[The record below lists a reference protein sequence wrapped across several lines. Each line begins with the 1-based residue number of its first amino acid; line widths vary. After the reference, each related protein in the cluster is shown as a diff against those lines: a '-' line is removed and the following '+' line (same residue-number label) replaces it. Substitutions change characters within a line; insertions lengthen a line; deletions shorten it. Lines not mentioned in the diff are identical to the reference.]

1 MDSKRGSW
9 KFYVLRC
16 LLASAITCGRLASSL
31 ATAATAAVW
40 KPFAPSSP
48 WNLPAAPKGG
58 TTANPFASQFTSYRS
73 TLEISGI
80 PEGGV
85 HGTAYAKPIFFAS
98 PGDPQYVWKTVNTW
112 VKGDIHYQGEP
123 IPLPAGT
130 MQASGSDG
138 HLTIVTADRH
148 YAYDMWRADV
158 ATRTAYA
165 IVRFDLTG
173 EGVASV
179 RTNNTSARGSG
190 APIIPTTIRA
200 EEAVNGIDHALGL
213 TIPAASSTYN
223 YPATHTDGDLGPDAV
238 RYGMLFVLRAD
249 YPVPAGATLGERNI
263 IKALKTYGAYVV
275 DQGSSMGLDADSTHP
290 ELWQQAGMYG
300 KSGMPIRATDF
311 RLVNVGTPPD
321 PAPGTE
327 PVTDP
332 GLCTKKRQRTG
343 KCRLVEIS
351 LGGVSASRAG
361 TPVQIAGKVNATLAQ
376 TRRARLQVNTRN
388 RWRTV
393 GTAKIRSDRTFA
405 LRLPRRKGHPKVRV
419 RVVVPGVGKSRT
431 LPVRL

>member
-1 MDSKRGSW
+1 MDSKRQMV
-9 KFYVLRC
+9 KC
-16 LLASAITCGRLASSL
+16 MLACALMSGVFACSI
-31 ATAATAAVW
+31 AAPAAAAVW
-40 KPFAPSSP
+40 KPFAPTSP
-48 WNLPAAPKGG
+48 WNVPVAQKGG
-58 TTANPFASQFTSYRS
+58 TTSNPYASQFTSYRS

-98 PGDPQYVWKTVNTW
+98 PGDPQYVWNTVNTW
-112 VKGDIHYQGEP
+112 VKGDIRYQGEP

-148 YAYDMWRADV
+148 YAYDMWRADA

-173 EGVASV
+173 EGVPSV

-213 TIPAASSTYN
+213 TIPRASSTYN

-238 RYGMLFVLRAD
+238 QYGMLFVLRAD

-263 IKALKTYGAYVV
+263 IQALKTYGAYVV

-321 PAPGTE
+321 PAAE
-327 PVTDP
+327 PVTEP
-332 GLCTKKRQRTG
+332 GTGLCTKKRQRTG

-351 LGGVSASRAG
+351 LGGVRASRAG
-361 TPVQIAGKVNATLAQ
+361 TPVRIAGKVNATLAQ

-419 RVVVPGVGKSRT
+419 RVVVRGVGKSRT
-431 LPVRL
+431 LRLRL